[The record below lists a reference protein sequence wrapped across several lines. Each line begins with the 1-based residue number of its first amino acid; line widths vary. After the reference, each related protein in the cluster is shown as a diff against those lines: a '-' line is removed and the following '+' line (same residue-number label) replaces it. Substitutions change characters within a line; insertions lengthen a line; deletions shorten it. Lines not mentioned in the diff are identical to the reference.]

1 MVFFWTSCNTQ
12 FSTIADELDNML
24 IAMLSNKWTWD
35 FTLVKSYMVIVRM
48 VCKQLKESELLY
60 AVHQHLLMKYFWRLP
75 PLHKWQP
82 LSLMTDYLSN
92 GGVMNDM
99 GKKMSKKIPKTELEY
114 MIRTCPDKNTKNLLM
129 EFRIYYKK

>member
-1 MVFFWTSCNTQ
+1 MVFSWSSCNTQ

-24 IAMLSNKWTWD
+24 IAMLSKKWTWD
-35 FTLVKSYMVIVRM
+35 FKLVKSYMVIVRM
-48 VCKQLKESELLY
+48 VCKQLKEAELIY
-60 AVHQHLLMKYFWRLP
+60 AVQKHLLMKHFWKLP
-75 PLHKWQP
+75 PQSKWQP

-99 GKKMSKKIPKTELEY
+99 GNKVSKKIAKTELES
-114 MIRTCPDKNTKNLLM
+114 MIRTCPDKSTKHLLM